1 MSLLFYRIAISSI
14 DYRQLIIGVNNDKA
28 FYVRFMEVCNLS
40 PAADTIKTLR
50 IWHQIKLD
58 PILRI
63 FVSLTSFKKRS
74 MCVQD
79 LFACG
84 GVSLS

>member
-28 FYVRFMEVCNLS
+28 LYVRFMEVCNLS

-50 IWHQIKLD
+50 I
-58 PILRI
+58 
-63 FVSLTSFKKRS
+63 
-74 MCVQD
+74 
-79 LFACG
+79 
-84 GVSLS
+84 